1 MAFLCA
7 PSTGVT
13 ATPVTTGFAPR
24 IVAWNDWAPV
34 ATAPVAITEIRLSLT
49 SFCPQVVPSS
59 SFDLM
64 KHWTSATGW
73 PPTPPSWSLT
83 YLTASCAPAVASPP
97 ITTWPP
103 CWFTQP
109 M

>member
-1 MAFLCA
+1 M
-7 PSTGVT
+7 
-13 ATPVTTGFAPR
+13 ATPLTTGFVPR
-24 IVAWNDWAPV
+24 IVAKNDCAPV
-34 ATAPVAITEIRLSLT
+34 ATAPDAITEIRLSLT
-49 SFCPQVVPSS
+49 SFWPQVVPSS

-64 KHWTSATGW
+64 KHSTSATGW
-73 PPTPPSWSLT
+73 PSTPPSWSFT
-83 YLTASCAPAVASPP
+83 YLTASSAPAVASPP